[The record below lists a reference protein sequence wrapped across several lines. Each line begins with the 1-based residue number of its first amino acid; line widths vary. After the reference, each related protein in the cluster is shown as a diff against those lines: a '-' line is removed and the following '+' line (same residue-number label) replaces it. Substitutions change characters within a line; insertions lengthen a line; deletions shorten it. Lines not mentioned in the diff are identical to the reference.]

1 MIQGVHLGT
10 KRVFPINPDS
20 VEHNTAYRGAEFG
33 GNAIVFTGDVG
44 VSINGTEAVKA
55 ENRDVIYIYD
65 NYYYNFLEETLIAQ
79 AIMQVPNLGV
89 SQSETNTNGVALVKD
104 AESASLVTMTLE
116 AGFGDVPAGKGT
128 IEVSFT
134 VENTGNKD
142 ADLIVRVYDD
152 GVLEGTDDTQKI
164 IKNSTTNY
172 FNSSNIGVTIDSS
185 SVITVTAEL
194 GEAGNVIAPV
204 SLVLRKET

>member
-1 MIQGVHLGT
+1 MISGVHLGT
-10 KRVFPINPDS
+10 KRVYPINPDS
-20 VEHNTAYRGAEFG
+20 AEHNTAYRGAEFG
-33 GNAIVFTGDVG
+33 GNAIVFTDDVD

-55 ENRDVIYIYD
+55 VNRDVIYIYD
-65 NYYYNFLEETLIAQ
+65 NYYYNFLKETLIAQ
-79 AIMQVPNLGV
+79 AIMSVPNLGV

-104 AESASLVTMTLE
+104 AESAAIVTMTLE

-152 GVLEGTDDTQKI
+152 GVLEGTDDSQKI
-164 IKNSTTNY
+164 IKNSMTNY
-172 FNSSNIGVTIDSS
+172 FNSSNIGITIDAS
-185 SVITVTAEL
+185 SVLTVTAEL
-194 GEAGNVIAPV
+194 SENGNVIPDV
-204 SLVLRKET
+204 NITIRKET